1 VFAAADPREAVN
13 VVHRAEGRSVR
24 ESGGGQQ
31 PAVRSC
37 GELATQACSVAVRSS
52 NTWRSSLN
60 ASTAAAQD
68 LVHDD
73 DRFGGFGEGWADGNG
88 GTRGPCGGPG
98 FGGGACW
105 SGEERERG
113 VGLGLG

>member
-24 ESGGGQQ
+24 ESGGGRQ

-60 ASTAAAQD
+60 ASTVAAQD
-68 LVHDD
+68 LMTALVTAGRDGQMAMEARMVHVAGQDLVAAPAGQE
-73 DRFGGFGEGWADGNG
+73 RREKEGWG
-88 GTRGPCGGPG
+88 
-98 FGGGACW
+98 
-105 SGEERERG
+105 
-113 VGLGLG
+113 